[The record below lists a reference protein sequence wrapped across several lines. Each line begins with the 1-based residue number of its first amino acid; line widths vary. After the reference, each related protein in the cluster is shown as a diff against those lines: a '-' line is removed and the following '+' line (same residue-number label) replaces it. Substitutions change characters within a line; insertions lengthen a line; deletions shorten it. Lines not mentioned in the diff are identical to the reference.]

1 MDNGMIIRE
10 AEPQNFETPVDRLT
24 EWITPNDLFY
34 VRTHNDTPQIDLREW
49 RLHVGGA
56 VAQPL
61 TLTLADLQRFPVTS
75 EVVTLECAGNGRA
88 FYQPAAE
95 GVQWEKGA
103 VGTARWT
110 GVRLRDVLQRAG
122 VTEEGRHIV
131 FNGADVERKK
141 PDYVRSLPIDKALD
155 EATLLAFEMNSQTL
169 PFSHG
174 YPLRLIVPGWTG
186 NHSMKWLTEIR
197 ATAEPDESHFMKEEY
212 RFPTSYVTPGAHVP
226 PSEMEMITSLP
237 VKSLITSPQEKARFK
252 PGRIPVTGVAY
263 GGEGEIVGVD
273 VSTDLGR
280 HWEPATLG
288 TDKARYAWRLWSYD
302 WEVTKPG
309 AYVLMA
315 RAHDSLN
322 RFQPIEPFWN
332 PEGVLWNVIDRI
344 RIHIT

>member
-1 MDNGMIIRE
+1 MANDRPVSRRAFVRRAGQLLFALGASHVLPPPAFPRTEATSPTMDNGMIIRE

-131 FNGADVERKK
+131 FNGADVERKSRITSAAFRSTK
-141 PDYVRSLPIDKALD
+141 P
-155 EATLLAFEMNSQTL
+155 
-169 PFSHG
+169 
-174 YPLRLIVPGWTG
+174 WT
-186 NHSMKWLTEIR
+186 R
-197 ATAEPDESHFMKEEY
+197 
-212 RFPTSYVTPGAHVP
+212 P
-226 PSEMEMITSLP
+226 PS
-237 VKSLITSPQEKARFK
+237 
-252 PGRIPVTGVAY
+252 
-263 GGEGEIVGVD
+263 
-273 VSTDLGR
+273 
-280 HWEPATLG
+280 
-288 TDKARYAWRLWSYD
+288 
-302 WEVTKPG
+302 
-309 AYVLMA
+309 
-315 RAHDSLN
+315 
-322 RFQPIEPFWN
+322 
-332 PEGVLWNVIDRI
+332 
-344 RIHIT
+344 